1 MSVVWWCAVRKS
13 RSMCVC
19 ISVIARVAD
28 VFSSYFIVEAHT
40 VNFSHT
46 ARAGSTVLAEYRK
59 TRVPVVL
66 AEPYP
71 PRSGSTSSTV
81 PASRPRLA
89 PRPGPVWDEPPQPI
103 AARKRSGLFF
113 IPK

>member
-46 ARAGSTVLAEYRK
+46 ARAGSTVLAE
-59 TRVPVVL
+59 
-66 AEPYP
+66 
-71 PRSGSTSSTV
+71 
-81 PASRPRLA
+81 
-89 PRPGPVWDEPPQPI
+89 
-103 AARKRSGLFF
+103 
-113 IPK
+113 

>member
-46 ARAGSTVLAEYRK
+46 ARAGSTVLAEASSSTGGPSRALPSAL
-59 TRVPVVL
+59 R
-66 AEPYP
+66 
-71 PRSGSTSSTV
+71 RRTSSTV

-89 PRPGPVWDEPPQPI
+89 PRPGPVWDEPRQPI